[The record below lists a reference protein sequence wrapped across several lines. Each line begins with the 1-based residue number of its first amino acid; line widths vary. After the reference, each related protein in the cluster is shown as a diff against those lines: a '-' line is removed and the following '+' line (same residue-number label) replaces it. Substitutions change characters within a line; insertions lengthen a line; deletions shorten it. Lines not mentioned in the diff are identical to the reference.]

1 MAGNTFEKVKLGAKE
16 VAEIFTDSD
25 TYLGSKMKIKTWN
38 FRMKQEKLMNT
49 EDIVDYK
56 STESRGK
63 ETRKVEVTLFR
74 FFTYWQIRNHF
85 ILFFSEVLY

>member
-38 FRMKQEKLMNT
+38 FWMKQETN
-49 EDIVDYK
+49 EYGGH
-56 STESRGK
+56 SRL
-63 ETRKVEVTLFR
+63 R
-74 FFTYWQIRNHF
+74 ID
-85 ILFFSEVLY
+85 